1 MVAMFSIQP
10 TYVGW
15 ILEMTHLTQCD
26 IFLTFTCEHC
36 GKQFHLKWRLT
47 KHMQSH
53 LNKINRK
60 CSYEISARYKGR
72 LIFCFYTFLLLF
84 QMQAGLHPCSYV
96 RVFVLCRWDQSRKS
110 KGDWATF
117 YQMIFWQYVIFTLGG
132 LFRFSYPP
140 SPVRVRDKN
149 RF

>member
-1 MVAMFSIQP
+1 MPVQSLVGFRVFIILHFNFSIQP

-15 ILEMTHLTQCD
+15 ILEITHLTQCD

-84 QMQAGLHPCSYV
+84 QMQAGLHPRSYA
-96 RVFVLCRWDQSRKS
+96 RFFHL
-110 KGDWATF
+110 
-117 YQMIFWQYVIFTLGG
+117 IFKQYLHI
-132 LFRFSYPP
+132 RN
-140 SPVRVRDKN
+140 KN
-149 RF
+149 RGGWS